1 MQTPLPGTAHTPL
14 PRTVQTPLLG
24 SGENSMYQH
33 PTPSDYSSG
42 HESVTPNEVKPR
54 MPSSKHLLLVESQ
67 MPLRVDVNVAYVQGR
82 EEGERGNPPQPTMQ
96 DFFMMSYGKRKC
108 GDFAPHFHGG
118 GYIPQ
123 QDGAGDGAYD
133 VFQIE

>member
-1 MQTPLPGTAHTPL
+1 L
-14 PRTVQTPLLG
+14 
-24 SGENSMYQH
+24 

-54 MPSSKHLLLVESQ
+54 MPSPHMQAPPPWMNQRLIG
-67 MPLRVDVNVAYVQGR
+67 VDVNIAYVEGQ

-96 DFFMMSYGKRKC
+96 DFFMMSYGKRKRE
-108 GDFAPHFHGG
+108 DFAPHFHGG

-123 QDGAGDGAYD
+123 QDGAGDAAYD
-133 VFQIE
+133 VIEKRRYLFITFARTFILPSFLLK